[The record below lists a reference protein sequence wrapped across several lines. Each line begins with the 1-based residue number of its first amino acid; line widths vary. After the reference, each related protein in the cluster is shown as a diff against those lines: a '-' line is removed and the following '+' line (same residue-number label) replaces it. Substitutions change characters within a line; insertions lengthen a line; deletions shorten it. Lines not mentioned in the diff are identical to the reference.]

1 MFGLIDRVDKKAK
14 VFCVMSDRRK
24 ETLLPLVKKHV
35 YTSGLENENPEFATR
50 IYSDCFSVYQV
61 SDFADMGFLLKKV
74 NHSIWFG
81 QGLFHTNSIEGLLS
95 SIKRISNHFAGLNIK
110 MLNDLENEGI
120 DPQKY
125 LDGWICFC
133 LFIRDIEKNKFT
145 EEQAKL
151 YLIDFLKNN

>member
-1 MFGLIDRVDKKAK
+1 MT
-14 VFCVMSDRRK
+14 DRRK

-81 QGLFHTNSIEGLLS
+81 QGLFYTNSIEGLWS

-151 YLIDFLKNN
+151 YLIDLLKNN